1 MKRRDFIQSSLLAGG
16 ALMLS
21 SSSVFAA
28 GKKQDIG
35 LQLYSL
41 RDIINQDPKGV
52 LKKVADF
59 GYTSVETYGYND
71 GNIFGMPFAEFGT
84 YTKSIGLKV
93 ISGHYGIDLA
103 KSDKWEKAVTDA
115 KAIGQ
120 KYMIVPYLTES
131 QRGTTIESIKQI
143 CADLNKAGA
152 ICKKHGIR
160 FGYHNHAF
168 EFDKVEGEVIIDLML
183 KELNPK
189 LVTFELDLYW
199 VYNAGYDPIK
209 YFEKYPGRFEMW
221 HVKDMD
227 KADRNR
233 NADVGTGTIDFKAL
247 FAQAKK
253 SGLKY
258 FFVEQE
264 TYPESSIKSIEASA
278 VNIKKIV
285 AA

>member
-1 MKRRDFIQSSLLAGG
+1 MKRRDFIHTSVLAAG
-16 ALMLS
+16 ALAIPS
-21 SSSVFAA
+21 FALA
-28 GKKQDIG
+28 GKKREIG

-41 RDIINQDPKGV
+41 RDIIGSDPKGV

-59 GYTSVETYGYND
+59 GYTSVETYGYNS
-71 GNIFGMPFAEFGT
+71 GKLFGMTNMEFGS

-93 ISGHYGIDLA
+93 TSGHYGLDLA
-103 KSDKWEKAVTDA
+103 KSADWEKAVLDA

-120 KYMIVPYLTES
+120 KYMVVPYLDEK
-131 QRGTTIESIKQI
+131 QRGTTISSYKAI
-143 CADLNKAGA
+143 CATLNKAGA
-152 ICKKHGIR
+152 VCNQHGIR

-168 EFDKVEGEVIIDLML
+168 EFGKVEGEVIYDLML
-183 KELNPK
+183 KELDPK
-189 LVTFELDLYW
+189 LVTMEMDLYW
-199 VYNAGYDPIK
+199 VFNADQDPFK

-247 FAQAKK
+247 FAKAKQ

-264 TYPESSIKSIEASA
+264 SYPESSIKSIEASA
-278 VNIKKIV
+278 ANIKKIV
-285 AA
+285 Q

>member
-1 MKRRDFIQSSLLAGG
+1 MKRRDFIQSSLMAAG
-16 ALMLS
+16 ALTMS
-21 SSSVFAA
+21 SNFAFAA
-28 GKKQDIG
+28 DKKKEIG

-41 RDIINQDPKGV
+41 RDIINQDPKGA

-71 GNIFGMPFAEFGT
+71 GKLFGMTNAEFGA

-93 ISGHYGIDLA
+93 TSGHYGIDLA
-103 KSDKWEKAVTDA
+103 KSDQWERAVKDA

-120 KYMIVPYLTES
+120 KYMVVPYLDEK
-131 QRGTTIESIKQI
+131 QRGTTIDSIKQI
-143 CADLNKAGA
+143 CAALNKAGEV
-152 ICKKHGIR
+152 CKKNGIR

-168 EFDKVEGEVIIDLML
+168 EFDKVEGEVIYDIML

-189 LVTFELDLYW
+189 LVTMEMDLYW

-247 FAQAKK
+247 FAKAKL

-278 VNIKKIV
+278 VNIKSIV
-285 AA
+285 